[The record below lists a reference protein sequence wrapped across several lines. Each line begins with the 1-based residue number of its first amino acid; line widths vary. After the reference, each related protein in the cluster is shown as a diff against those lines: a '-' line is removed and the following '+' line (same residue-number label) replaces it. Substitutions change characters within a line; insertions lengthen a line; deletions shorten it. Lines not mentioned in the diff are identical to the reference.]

1 MSRSWIHRHHGCH
14 RGKSTNQEAYH
25 ALQCNAVQEVRSE
38 LLAHAVCLVLAQCS
52 DAIHT
57 QEPNCRVSD
66 LARLSLQDPEYISVH
81 AEAPT
86 ATPHRLKQFY
96 VTTPLHS
103 KLDILWFFI
112 KTHLKKRT
120 IVFLATCK
128 QVRPHAATRA
138 GREWLPH

>member
-1 MSRSWIHRHHGCH
+1 MSRSWILRHHGCH
-14 RGKSTNQEAYH
+14 RSKFTNQEAYH
-25 ALQCNAVQEVRSE
+25 ALQCNAVQEVRSV
-38 LLAHAVCLVLAQCS
+38 LLAHCDHAQRS
-52 DAIHT
+52 DAIDT

-96 VTTPLHS
+96 VATPLHS

-138 GREWLPH
+138 GREWPPH